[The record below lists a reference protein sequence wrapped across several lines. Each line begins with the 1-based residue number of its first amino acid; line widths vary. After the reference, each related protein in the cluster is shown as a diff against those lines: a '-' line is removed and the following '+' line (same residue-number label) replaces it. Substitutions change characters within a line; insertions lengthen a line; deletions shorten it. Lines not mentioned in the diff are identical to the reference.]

1 MSFFTSFMTK
11 PDISN
16 SYIQNKYLLS
26 SLKTFKMKLLTNQ
39 FIFTVFILCSALG
52 ISKEISTVYIARNNG
67 FAGSGAPAYIFAD
80 YDYLGKLKNKNYIVY
95 KTTKKKLKIGLM
107 SNLGTKRSIDI
118 KLDSNNPSY
127 VNVNLSKMYGLE
139 SVDNN
144 EKLKS
149 KVIEKVNKEEL
160 LIVGLEEKKEYLSK
174 YRKRLS
180 KVYEE
185 EIALSD
191 DEIINQIIAHNENV
205 KTLLKTKNESK
216 PVVAEAITQTE
227 TKQEQ
232 EENTVIAAENSES
245 NTIDSISVSEIYEKH
260 LAYIDPND
268 KISSLKSLTKIEST
282 ASTTMTSGSE
292 MKNNYV
298 NFNLRTIDG
307 KVVGIMKMSNMNS
320 KTVFDGQSGYTE
332 LNNGYKTELPAQT
345 LEIFKQNNNNNTFL
359 REQQV
364 PGNATVTLA
373 EFDGKQYYN
382 VKYSLNQNGQDST
395 MEDYYDIQTFEKI
408 LSKNKTTING
418 MTSVTEMIYKDYI
431 EIDGIKQ
438 PTTILSNISSTGQ
451 NISMQINSKAKVD
464 YKFNESFETYANQ
477 PLNSIASNLAAIPT
491 DDVSVDDNLFGQTD
505 STTTS
510 TSVEIVAET
519 EEELLNSD
527 AFNRLNKRE
536 QAYQLMLV
544 KQKEAGSTST
554 SGFSTNTA
562 PSVESSGERERISK
576 MDAANA
582 GKLKYR
588 RSSLYTIMVDDNT
601 REHYN
606 VIKDAFGN
614 TELSE
619 KFNNHNIG
627 PYLIPAHGMSG
638 EDDQTQ
644 LIEDYLNANGV
655 ARNLVARWFNRDE
668 NGHFNM
674 NLIAE
679 RGQYNASE
687 IDLKVAQSSMRGKA
701 LLSDAG
707 RELISNT
714 FVIVYDYKY
723 TNKEEQAKKRKG
735 FLNAVTT
742 VASFVPGGEE
752 IATISS
758 AATVASDVVGKGY
771 FVRTTSYLYRLVWN
785 DDIAED
791 FYNDLWIDE
800 YDDDKS
806 KKDAFENSNLF
817 RLEYVGSE
825 VSRNNLQ
832 STIFSSKSNEQ
843 LIDIATTKAV
853 DKNIGKLQRSYEQFR
868 VKTPLLSA
876 DPISAKI
883 GLKEDLEKNDKF
895 EVLEQVLNED
905 GTTSYERVT
914 TIKVDKDHIWD
925 NTYLAKEA
933 GVETS
938 EPSYTIFKGNSNK
951 VAPGMLIR
959 QLK

>member
-1 MSFFTSFMTK
+1 M
-11 PDISN
+11 
-16 SYIQNKYLLS
+16 
-26 SLKTFKMKLLTNQ
+26 KTFIKKSILIFLIFLTAHGISQ
-39 FIFTVFILCSALG
+39 EVATVF
-52 ISKEISTVYIARNNG
+52 IARNNG

-80 YDYLGKLKNKNYIVY
+80 YDYLGKLKNKNYIEY
-95 KTTKKKLKIGLM
+95 KTTKENLKIGLM
-107 SNLGTKRSIDI
+107 SNLGAKRSIDI
-118 KLDSNNPSY
+118 KLNPNNPSY
-127 VNVNLSKMYGLE
+127 INVNLSKTYGLE
-139 SVDNN
+139 NVNNN

-149 KVIEKVNKEEL
+149 KVIERVNTEKL
-160 LIVGLEEKKEYLSK
+160 LIVSLEEKKEQLSK
-174 YRKRLS
+174 YKKRLS

-185 EIALSD
+185 DLALSD
-191 DEIINQIIAHNENV
+191 NEILNQIVAHNDKV
-205 KTLLKTKNESK
+205 KALLNNKKEK
-216 PVVAEAITQTE
+216 IEDAITQSE

-232 EENTVIAAENSES
+232 EGKTTEIAVN
-245 NTIDSISVSEIYEKH
+245 NPKTIDSISVSEIYEKH
-260 LAYIDPND
+260 LAYIDPNN
-268 KISSLKSLTKIEST
+268 KLSSLKSLTKIEST
-282 ASTTMTSGSE
+282 ASTTFVSGTE

-307 KVVGIMKMSNMNS
+307 KVVGIMKMTNMNS

-332 LNNGYKTELPAQT
+332 LNNGYKTDLPAQT
-345 LEIFKQNNNNNTFL
+345 VEIFKQNSNNNTFL

-364 PGNATVTLA
+364 PENSIVTLA

-395 MEDYYDIQTFEKI
+395 MEDYYDIQTFEKV
-408 LSKNKTTING
+408 LSKNKTSING
-418 MTSVTEMIYKDYI
+418 MTSVTEMIFKDYI
-431 EIDGIKQ
+431 EFDGIKC
-438 PTTILSNISSTGQ
+438 PSTILSKISSSGS
-451 NISMQINSKAKVD
+451 NINTKINSNSKVD
-464 YKFNESFETYANQ
+464 YKLNETFEKYANQ
-477 PLNSIASNLAAIPT
+477 SLESVASSIAAIPT
-491 DDVSVDDNLFGQTD
+491 ESININDNQFVQLNSSSVTP
-505 STTTS
+505 STQ
-510 TSVEIVAET
+510 IAAET
-519 EEELLNSD
+519 EEELVNSD
-527 AFNRLNKRE
+527 AFKRLNMRE
-536 QAYQLMLV
+536 QAYQLMLI
-544 KQKEAGSTST
+544 KQKEAGSSST

-562 PSVESSGERERISK
+562 PTVESTGERERISK

-588 RSSLYTIMVDDNT
+588 RSSLYTVMVDDNT

-606 VIKDAFGN
+606 IIKDAFGN

-638 EDDQTQ
+638 EKDQTE

-668 NGHFNM
+668 NGHFDM
-674 NLIAE
+674 DLIAK

-687 IDLKVAQSSMRGKA
+687 IDFKVAQSSMRGKA

-707 RELISNT
+707 KELISNT

-723 TNKEEQAKKRKG
+723 TNKAEQAKKRKG

-742 VASFVPGGEE
+742 VASLVPGAED
-752 IATISS
+752 IATVSS
-758 AATVASDVVGKGY
+758 LTTVASDVVGKGY

-785 DDIAED
+785 DEIAEE
-791 FYNDLWIDE
+791 FYNNLWIDE
-800 YDDDKS
+800 SNNDKS
-806 KKDAFENSNLF
+806 KKEAFENTNLF
-817 RLEYVGSE
+817 KLEYVGSE

-832 STIFSSKSNEQ
+832 STIFSSKSDQQ
-843 LIDIATTKAV
+843 LIEIATIKAV
-853 DKNIGKLQRSYEQFR
+853 DKNIGELQRGYEQFR

-876 DPISAKI
+876 EPISAKI
-883 GLKEDLEKNDKF
+883 GLKEGIEKGDKF

-914 TIKVDKDHIWD
+914 TIKVDKNNIWD
-925 NTYLAKEA
+925 NTYLAEEA
-933 GVETS
+933 GADTNK
-938 EPSYTIFKGNSNK
+938 PYTIFKGNSNK